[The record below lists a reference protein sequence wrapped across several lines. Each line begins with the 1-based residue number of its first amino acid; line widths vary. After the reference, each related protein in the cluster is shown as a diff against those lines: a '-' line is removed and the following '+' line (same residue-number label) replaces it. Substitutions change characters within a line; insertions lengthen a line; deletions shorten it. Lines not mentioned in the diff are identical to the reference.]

1 VSTIVF
7 GLNAAKNRITTV
19 PIPGGEE
26 VWDLGEV
33 PDSGVWGGKHSA
45 QKIGS
50 KKLELIRAG
59 TQMNILYK
67 RKGTRVRAFRA
78 PKS

>member
-50 KKLELIRAG
+50 KKFG
-59 TQMNILYK
+59 TNPCRHADEYSI
-67 RKGTRVRAFRA
+67 
-78 PKS
+78 